1 MKVLFVNSWSDAT
14 EEGNA
19 AASLADQGC
28 KIISQHSD
36 NSSPATTAQSK
47 GVFHTGYNN
56 DMISIAPDAS
66 LVSTR
71 IDWSP
76 YFQYCIEAVANGEEF
91 DQDWCKGMA
100 DDAVVLTDL
109 NADLVAEGTQEAVD
123 AAAAGIIDGS
133 IQVFD
138 TSTFTVGGEELTQAY
153 ALDTDGDFVPDTE
166 EAVFDGAY
174 HESYFQSAPYFAMD
188 IDGITLLN

>member
-1 MKVLFVNSWSDAT
+1 
-14 EEGNA
+14 
-19 AASLADQGC
+19 
-28 KIISQHSD
+28 
-36 NSSPATTAQSK
+36 
-47 GVFHTGYNN
+47 
-56 DMISIAPDAS
+56 
-66 LVSTR
+66 
-71 IDWSP
+71 
-76 YFQYCIEAVANGEEF
+76 
-91 DQDWCKGMA
+91 
-100 DDAVVLTDL
+100 
-109 NADLVAEGTQEAVD
+109 VAEGTQEAVD